1 MFAGA
6 KKPAAGC
13 AGTKK
18 EACSTKKDCVWVP
31 TKGCRIED
39 NLPLAVLA
47 KIAAKAK
54 KVVEAAP
61 KAEKAAPK
69 PKVEEAA
76 PKPKVEKAA
85 PKPKVEEAAPKPKVE
100 KAAPKPKVEKAAP
113 KPKVEKAAPKP
124 KAEKKTKVA
133 PKPTTAEAKA
143 NRAARMAVL
152 RSKKAAKAQKGGAG
166 EEEVVPVATENFC
179 LKI

>member
-6 KKPAAGC
+6 KKSSKKSAAGC

-18 EACSTKKDCVWVP
+18 DACSTKKDCVWVP

-61 KAEKAAPK
+61 KPKAEKAAPK
-69 PKVEEAA
+69 PKA
-76 PKPKVEKAA
+76 EKAA
-85 PKPKVEEAAPKPKVE
+85 PKPKA
-100 KAAPKPKVEKAAP
+100 
-113 KPKVEKAAPKP
+113 EKAAPKP

-152 RSKKAAKAQKGGAG
+152 RAKKAAKAQKGGAA
-166 EEEVVPVATENFC
+166 EEVVPAETENFYAR
-179 LKI
+179 LS